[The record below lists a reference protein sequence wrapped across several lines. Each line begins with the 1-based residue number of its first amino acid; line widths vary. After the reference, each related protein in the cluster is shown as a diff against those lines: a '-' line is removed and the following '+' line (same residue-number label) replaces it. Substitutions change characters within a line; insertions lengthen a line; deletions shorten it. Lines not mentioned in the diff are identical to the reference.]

1 MANMPHWANLWFMS
15 HYLVWLHSLKR
26 CQKVKD
32 AEVSFD
38 FIETDCIFSP
48 VFNCIR
54 HGRGRGW
61 MCGVDVL
68 VGAGKVNIHKWHSV
82 FVFVCECASACMQKV
97 VISHKISS
105 QGNAACKGSN
115 FQPSNITSGDTVHLS
130 LTYNV
135 KMCPQ
140 LRCSGIPLAI
150 NVQLQK
156 IEKPERYPRAQQIY
170 FFSCSDF
177 LQNAPLGIWVFIC
190 FSFL

>member
-1 MANMPHWANLWFMS
+1 MANMPHGANLWFMF

-38 FIETDCIFSP
+38 FIETDGIFSP
-48 VFNCIR
+48 VFNCVGGGV
-54 HGRGRGW
+54 GRRRRGVC
-61 MCGVDVL
+61 MCVL
-68 VGAGKVNIHKWHSV
+68 VAAGKVNMHKWHSV
-82 FVFVCECASACMQKV
+82 FVCECVCLCMQKV
-97 VISHKISS
+97 VRSHKISS

-115 FQPSNITSGDTVHLS
+115 FQPSNITSGDTVHLF

-156 IEKPERYPRAQQIY
+156 IEKPERCPKAQHIY

-177 LQNAPLGIWVFIC
+177 LQNAPLGIWVFVC